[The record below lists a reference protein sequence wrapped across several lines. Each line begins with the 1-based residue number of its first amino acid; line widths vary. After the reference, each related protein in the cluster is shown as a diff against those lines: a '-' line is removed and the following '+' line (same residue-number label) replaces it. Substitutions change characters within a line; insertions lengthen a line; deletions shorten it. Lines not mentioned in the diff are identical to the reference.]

1 VRGHT
6 REEHASG
13 EGKGLSKRERD
24 RSGNFARLPMTVRT
38 TSRNVTFRRAFSLQG
53 VDGMQPPGTY
63 TVETDEEQIPGLSF
77 LAYRR
82 MTTTITLP
90 IPYGGGA
97 VRQVVPI
104 DPADLEAAQMMDL
117 QARDA

>member
-1 VRGHT
+1 
-6 REEHASG
+6 
-13 EGKGLSKRERD
+13 
-24 RSGNFARLPMTVRT
+24 MTVRT

-82 MTTTITLP
+82 IATTITLLV
-90 IPYGGGA
+90 PYGGGA
-97 VRQVVPI
+97 VRQVVAI
-104 DPADLEAAQMMDL
+104 NPADLEAAQTMDL
-117 QARDA
+117 QVADA